1 MLRFEEWLR
10 RVLPWCP
17 ALTLLVVEILYVLCI
32 HMHECTHNIS
42 QAGFGV
48 FFYRVNSD
56 VLGVEYIQLISY
68 VVIYYDIYILHKYII
83 YIYVT
88 MCVCFGMTWFRSI
101 VVMSIFRIPMCVEI
115 QMWTTARQRSTV
127 GSLKVAWR
135 TGCSVCAN
143 AVRVF
148 PQRWA
153 GLPQLGSEVLGWTYL
168 IVSLLDDEHQFWMY
182 FILCIAL
189 HSARLRVCTSYS
201 LGWRSETHDRVSAL

>member
-17 ALTLLVVEILYVLCI
+17 ALTLLVVEILCVLCI

-48 FFYRVNSD
+48 FSIGSTQMYWELSIYSLSHMWWYTMIF
-56 VLGVEYIQLISY
+56 
-68 VVIYYDIYILHKYII
+68 IYYINIL